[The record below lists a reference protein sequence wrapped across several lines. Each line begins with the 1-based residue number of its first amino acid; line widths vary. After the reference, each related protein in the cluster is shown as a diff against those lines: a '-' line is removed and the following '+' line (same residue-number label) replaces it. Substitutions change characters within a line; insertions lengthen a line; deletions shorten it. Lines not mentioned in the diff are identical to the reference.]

1 MRILKMQ
8 SLLLLQVPNDITT
21 EATSSAGAVVTFTA
35 TAIDAVDGSIT
46 PTCAPT
52 SGSTFPLGTTTVTC
66 SATDNAGNTGSADFD
81 VIVVDT
87 TAPVIDQLD
96 NIVEEANT
104 LGGRVVTFTAT
115 ASDIVDGPLTP
126 TCVPASGF
134 LFPVG
139 TTTVSCDVSDNEG
152 NAATT
157 MTFTVTITDTT
168 APVIDQLDNIV
179 EEANTLGGRVVTF
192 TATASDIVD
201 GPLTPTC
208 VPASGFLFPVGTTTV
223 SCDVSDNEGNAA
235 TTMTFT
241 VTITDTTA
249 PVIDQLD
256 NIVEEANTLG
266 GRVVTFTATASD
278 IVDGPLT
285 PTCVPAS
292 GFLFPVGTTTVSC
305 DVSDNEGNAATTMT
319 FTVTITDTTAP
330 VIDQLDNIVEEAN
343 TLGGRVV
350 TFTATASD
358 IVDGPLTPTCVPAS
372 GFLFPVGTTTV
383 TCDVSDNEGN
393 AATTMTFTVTIT
405 DTTAPVID
413 QLDNIVEEA
422 NTLGGRVVT
431 FTATASDIVDGPLT
445 PTCVPASGF
454 LFPVGATTV
463 SCDVSDNEGNAATT
477 MTFTVTITDTTA
489 PVIDQLDNIVE
500 EANTLGGRVVTFT
513 ATASDIVDGPL
524 TPTCVP
530 ASGFLFPVGTTTV
543 SCDVSDNEGNAVRR

>member
-1 MRILKMQ
+1 M
-8 SLLLLQVPNDITT
+8 
-21 EATSSAGAVVTFTA
+21 TFTV
-35 TAIDAVDGSIT
+35 TIT
-46 PTCAPT
+46 
-52 SGSTFPLGTTTVTC
+52 
-66 SATDNAGNTGSADFD
+66 
-81 VIVVDT
+81 DT

-126 TCVPASGF
+126 TCVRIWLSVPSRYYHGY
-134 LFPVG
+134 
-139 TTTVSCDVSDNEG
+139 CDVSDNEG

-223 SCDVSDNEGNAA
+223 SCDVSDNEGNAVTTMTFTVTITDTTAPVIDQLDNIVEEANTLGGRVVTFTATASDIVDGPLTPTCVPASGFLFPVGTTTVTCDVSDNEGNAA

-383 TCDVSDNEGN
+383 TV
-393 AATTMTFTVTIT
+393 M
-405 DTTAPVID
+405 
-413 QLDNIVEEA
+413 
-422 NTLGGRVVT
+422 
-431 FTATASDIVDGPLT
+431 
-445 PTCVPASGF
+445 
-454 LFPVGATTV
+454 
-463 SCDVSDNEGNAATT
+463 
-477 MTFTVTITDTTA
+477 
-489 PVIDQLDNIVE
+489 
-500 EANTLGGRVVTFT
+500 
-513 ATASDIVDGPL
+513 
-524 TPTCVP
+524 
-530 ASGFLFPVGTTTV
+530 
-543 SCDVSDNEGNAVRR
+543 

>member
-1 MRILKMQ
+1 
-8 SLLLLQVPNDITT
+8 
-21 EATSSAGAVVTFTA
+21 
-35 TAIDAVDGSIT
+35 
-46 PTCAPT
+46 
-52 SGSTFPLGTTTVTC
+52 
-66 SATDNAGNTGSADFD
+66 
-81 VIVVDT
+81 
-87 TAPVIDQLD
+87 
-96 NIVEEANT
+96 
-104 LGGRVVTFTAT
+104 
-115 ASDIVDGPLTP
+115 
-126 TCVPASGF
+126 
-134 LFPVG
+134 
-139 TTTVSCDVSDNEG
+139 
-152 NAATT
+152 
-157 MTFTVTITDTT
+157 
-168 APVIDQLDNIV
+168 
-179 EEANTLGGRVVTF
+179 
-192 TATASDIVD
+192 
-201 GPLTPTC
+201 
-208 VPASGFLFPVGTTTV
+208 
-223 SCDVSDNEGNAA
+223 
-235 TTMTFT
+235 MTFT

-454 LFPVGATTV
+454 LFPVGPPR
-463 SCDVSDNEGNAATT
+463 S
-477 MTFTVTITDTTA
+477 
-489 PVIDQLDNIVE
+489 L
-500 EANTLGGRVVTFT
+500 
-513 ATASDIVDGPL
+513 
-524 TPTCVP
+524 
-530 ASGFLFPVGTTTV
+530 
-543 SCDVSDNEGNAVRR
+543 